1 MYTYVIA
8 LYTMMKYTKETKG
21 PKVSKRMLSVFNLL
35 FSSETTGKITT
46 NIVGIFIG
54 WFYE

>member
-1 MYTYVIA
+1 MYTYVNA

>member
-1 MYTYVIA
+1 MV
-8 LYTMMKYTKETKG
+8 KYTKETKV

-35 FSSETTGKITT
+35 FSSETTGTITDDM
-46 NIVGIFIG
+46 VGVLIG

>member
-1 MYTYVIA
+1 MYTYFIA
-8 LYTMMKYTKETKG
+8 LYKMVKYTQETKG

-35 FSSETTGKITT
+35 FSSETTGTITT
-46 NIVGIFIG
+46 NMVGIFIG